1 MKERLQIKL
10 EEIRNQK
17 EQVMANLHALSGAEQ
32 VLIQLLNE
40 IEVEQVEEVTE

>member
-1 MKERLQIKL
+1 MKEILNTKL

-32 VLIQLLNE
+32 VLLQLINDME
-40 IEVEQVEEVTE
+40 TQAEETAE